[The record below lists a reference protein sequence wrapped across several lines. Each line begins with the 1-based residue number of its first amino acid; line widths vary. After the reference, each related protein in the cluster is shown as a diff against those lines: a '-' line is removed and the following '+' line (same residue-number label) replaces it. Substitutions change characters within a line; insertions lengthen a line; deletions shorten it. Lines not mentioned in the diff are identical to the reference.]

1 MSLPA
6 SLPKS
11 ALRGAAAHLADELK
25 AGHVY
30 RREDLA
36 RLSNAV
42 DRHLR
47 ELVSMGKLQKLAQ
60 GLYHV
65 PKQSNFGPLPPADDQ
80 VVKGFLRDKEFLVF
94 SPSSYNA
101 VGLGTTQLYNRT
113 LVYNHKRHGVFRL
126 GNRQFDFRVKPRF
139 PKKLSLEFLYVD
151 LLNNLEELAGAL
163 TYFYEKT
170 ATRVTF
176 EYIIF
181 DGFNDSLEDA
191 AELARFAKCVPC
203 KINIIEY
210 NPIDEGGFQKAHMD
224 KVNAFASYLES
235 KNLVVNVRRSRGKD
249 IDAACGQLANK
260 NKAITDRKEILKPA
274 KN

>member
-1 MSLPA
+1 MPATATLPN
-6 SLPKS
+6 SS
-11 ALRGAAAHLADELK
+11 LRGATAHLADELK

-60 GLYHV
+60 GLYHA
-65 PKQSNFGPLPPADDQ
+65 PKQSNFGSLPPADDL

-139 PKKLSLEFLYVD
+139 PKKLSREFLYVD
-151 LLNNLEELAGAL
+151 LLNNLDELAEDRDEVLNQAHRKLPSFDLNRLKDAVDSYGNM
-163 TYFYEKT
+163 T
-170 ATRVTF
+170 TRK
-176 EYIIF
+176 
-181 DGFNDSLEDA
+181 
-191 AELARFAKCVPC
+191 RFR
-203 KINIIEY
+203 EWT
-210 NPIDEGGFQKAHMD
+210 GG
-224 KVNAFASYLES
+224 
-235 KNLVVNVRRSRGKD
+235 
-249 IDAACGQLANK
+249 
-260 NKAITDRKEILKPA
+260 
-274 KN
+274 